1 METDKR
7 SLETIWNRRIEPLL
21 ISFNGYL
28 NIQCCKEPVSCRFN
42 DLLSYCR
49 IGLSIYGI
57 RESHVQL
64 FIPVNMQCLV
74 SLKKRINEP
83 MSIHRYI

>member
-28 NIQCCKEPVSCRFN
+28 NIQCRKEPVSCRFN
-42 DLLSYCR
+42 GLLSYCR